1 MTLVD
6 ILKNP
11 PVRDQSGCGVCKWL
25 DSIPLEEQI
34 AIREALSDP
43 RWKTRDLAD
52 ILRAER
58 GLPVKENQLGVHRR
72 GGH

>member
-11 PVRDQSGCGVCKWL
+11 PARENSGCGVCKWL
-25 DSIPLEEQI
+25 VSLPSEEQI
-34 AIREALSDP
+34 AIRNALADQ

-52 ILRAER
+52 LLHAER